1 MDAYGRIRGW
11 VIGAFGEASPDVHEL
26 VRKLGDIGAARG
38 WRDMG
43 ATSAADG
50 SAVLRGRA
58 RRHLGIEAVRG
69 HARLKLDRLAVA
81 TGDVDEGAERREF
94 SRYGAKAR
102 RDAYNMHK
110 GPKVFCPGHR
120 NHRSF

>member
-1 MDAYGRIRGW
+1 M
-11 VIGAFGEASPDVHEL
+11 HQL
-26 VRKLGDIGAARG
+26 VKELGDIGAARG

-43 ATSAADG
+43 ALSAVEA

-81 TGDVDEGAERREF
+81 TGDVDARAERRSH
-94 SRYGAKAR
+94 SRFQSRAYR
-102 RDAYNMHK
+102 RAYTAHK
-110 GPKVFCPGHR
+110 GPRVWSSGHR
-120 NHRSF
+120 RQSSF